1 MRPCGKG
8 MWPRTEETALGGVN
22 AKVVIGSLA
31 SFAAAIGAEMMAESG
46 LSLID
51 WEASWAESGTALA
64 AGMVMAAAIAVI
76 VLLVLR
82 RNAEEQKSR
91 A

>member
-1 MRPCGKG
+1 MNN
-8 MWPRTEETALGGVN
+8 V
-22 AKVVIGSLA
+22 S
-31 SFAAAIGAEMMAESG
+31 AEMMAESG

-64 AGMVMAAAIAVI
+64 AGMVTAAAIAVI

>member
-1 MRPCGKG
+1 

-22 AKVVIGSLA
+22 GKVIAGSLIG
-31 SFAAAIGAEMMAESG
+31 FAVAVGAEMMAESG

-64 AGMVMAAAIAVI
+64 AGMAAAAALAVI
-76 VLLVLR
+76 TLLVIR
-82 RNAEEQKSR
+82 KRGSVEA
-91 A
+91 